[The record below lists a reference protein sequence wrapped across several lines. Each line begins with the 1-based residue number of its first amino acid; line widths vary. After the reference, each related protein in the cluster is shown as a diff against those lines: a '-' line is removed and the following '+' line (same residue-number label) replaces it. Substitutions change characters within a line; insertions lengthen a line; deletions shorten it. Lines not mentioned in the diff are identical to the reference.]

1 MPQLLRPEA
10 VENLLGEVP
19 NWKLREN
26 SIERTFKFS
35 GFQEAIDFVN
45 RVAQEAENM
54 NHHPDIDIR
63 WNKVKLVLS
72 THSAGGLTNNDFM
85 LATKVDSSPSP
96 ESFRGCQMVEARS
109 FRIGPQLGGYK
120 PNSVD
125 PAFAEPRRSF
135 ISLGN
140 FV

>member
-10 VENLLGEVP
+10 VENLLSEVP
-19 NWKLREN
+19 NWKLQEN

-85 LATKVDSSPSP
+85 LATKLD
-96 ESFRGCQMVEARS
+96 
-109 FRIGPQLGGYK
+109 K
-120 PNSVD
+120 
-125 PAFAEPRRSF
+125 FA
-135 ISLGN
+135 
-140 FV
+140 